1 MTQNAPAFSADA
13 SVAVQVFIPTAIAI
27 ITLAMGLGL
36 QVADFKRVL
45 EAPRA
50 TVVGALSQ
58 LVLLPAVGFL
68 VAWAF
73 ALPPELAVGLVLL
86 TAAPG
91 GPSSNLYTH
100 LARGDVAL
108 SVTLTAI
115 SGVATIVT
123 IPFVVAL
130 ALDLFL
136 GRDHTVTL
144 PVGQTIV
151 QIALVVALP
160 LAVGMGLRARR
171 PALALRLERWLLWL
185 SVLLLVVL
193 IAGAVA
199 REAGRVTDYLQVLGL
214 PVAVVA
220 AAGMLLGF
228 LASRLAR
235 LGPPQAV
242 TIAIEVG
249 MQNAALAIGIAMGP
263 LANDAMAM
271 PAVIYGLLA
280 YAACAV
286 WIPIGRAVAR
296 RSDASA

>member
-1 MTQNAPAFSADA
+1 MQPMPAFTAEA
-13 SVAVQVFIPTAIAI
+13 STAIQVFIPTAIAI

-36 QVADFKRVL
+36 TAADFRRVV

-50 TVVGALSQ
+50 TLVGAFSQ
-58 LVLLPAVGFL
+58 LVLLPAVGFV

-91 GPSSNLYTH
+91 GASSNLYTH

-123 IPFVVAL
+123 IPLVVAL
-130 ALDLFL
+130 ALDVFL
-136 GRDHTVTL
+136 GHDHTVTM
-144 PVGQTIV
+144 PVGETIR

-160 LAVGMGLRARR
+160 LAAGMALRARK
-171 PALALRLERWLLWL
+171 PLVAARLERGLLGL
-185 SVLLLVVL
+185 SVLLLLVL

-199 REAGRVTDYLQVLGL
+199 REASRVADSLRTLGL
-214 PVAVVA
+214 PMTVVA

-235 LGPPQAV
+235 LGRPQAV

-249 MQNAALAIGIAMGP
+249 MQNAALAIGLAMGP
-263 LANDAMAM
+263 LQNDAMAM
-271 PAVIYGLLA
+271 PAVVYALLA
-280 YAACAV
+280 YAACAI
-286 WIPIGRAVAR
+286 WIPIGRALAR
-296 RSDASA
+296 REHLKI